1 MRRLTLAAIA
11 VATLAGCKK
20 INLFDTGRTATESL
34 TVWADDSTVAVD
46 GQVQVHSSKGP
57 GLRWQSS
64 NSRVASI
71 SSGGLV
77 RGHTPGV
84 VNITGEWFDRAEI
97 GGRFFTAR
105 IQFTVVPQ

>member
-20 INLFDTGRTATESL
+20 INLFDTGRTSTESL

-46 GQVQVHSSKGP
+46 GRVQVHSNKGP
-57 GLRWQSS
+57 GLHWASS

-71 SSGGLV
+71 SSGGVV
-77 RGHTPGV
+77 RGRSPGV
-84 VNITGEWFDRAEI
+84 VTVSGEWSLGPKS
-97 GGRFFTAR
+97 GGRSFIGR
-105 IQFTVVPQ
+105 IQFTVVP